1 MNIQH
6 QNGKI
11 QNKKMKGNGMIMMKM
26 ILVMQVN
33 KIGEEMYL
41 KDKEKNLKQKIT
53 INVKD
58 KL

>member
-1 MNIQH
+1 
-6 QNGKI
+6 
-11 QNKKMKGNGMIMMKM
+11 MKGNGMIMMKM